1 MRSITIAAVAAVSA
15 AGLAVSACG
24 SANGGSANADK
35 SFQALKPGE
44 SSVYC
49 GQTCKTALRIDAKAR
64 NVTCKVGVSWSDTS
78 FPYGAAA
85 IERSKQT
92 AENFPNIKLYTAD
105 GRGDATTQSSQID
118 DLVAKGV
125 KVLVISPFDAKA
137 LAPAVKRAEAKGVKV
152 IASDRSVDAPV
163 TTYVGA
169 DNVEDGQTAGKYVTK
184 LLNGKGNVVE
194 LQGSLG
200 ASPTIARH
208 KGFEDSLAGAPG
220 IKVIASET
228 ANYDRATALK
238 VMEDMLQRFPSGKI
252 NAVFA
257 QNDEMAIG
265 AIQAIREAGRENQIK
280 VIGIDGQQSA
290 LRMVKAGQY
299 AGTVVYPLPVPEHM
313 LAAAKACAGES
324 LPKRIKQ
331 LTPLVTQADVAKYD
345 GTTF

>member
-1 MRSITIAAVAAVSA
+1 MRHIRFNLLLAATAAA
-15 AGLAVSACG
+15 ALLTACG
-24 SANGGSANADK
+24 GSSGANNAAR
-35 SFQALKPGE
+35 SFEALKPGQ

-49 GQTCKTALRIDAKAR
+49 DGACKQALQINAKAR
-64 NVTCKVGVSWSDTS
+64 NVSCKVGVSWSSTS

-85 IERSKQT
+85 IARSKQ
-92 AENFPNIKLYTAD
+92 AAKNFPHMTLFTAD
-105 GRGDATTQSSQID
+105 GRGDATTQSSQVD
-118 DLVAKGV
+118 DLVARGV
-125 KVLVISPFDAKA
+125 KVLIISPFDAKA

-169 DNVEDGQTAGKYVTK
+169 DNVEDGQAAGRYVVK
-184 LLNGKGNVVE
+184 LLHGNGNVIE

-208 KGFEDSLAGAPG
+208 KGFAEALAGAPG
-220 IKVIASET
+220 VKVTASET
-228 ANYDRATALK
+228 ANYDRATGLK

-252 NAVFA
+252 DAVFA
-257 QNDEMAIG
+257 HNDEMAIG
-265 AIQAIREAGRENQIK
+265 AIQAIREAGRQDQIK
-280 VIGIDGQQSA
+280 VVGIDGQESA
-290 LRMVKAGQY
+290 LRLVKAGQY
-299 AGTVVYPLPVPEHM
+299 AGTAVYPLPVPEHI

-331 LTPLVTQADVAKYD
+331 ATPLVTQSEVAKYE